1 MTSFVAVAAGFY
13 WSVAYVT
20 GMSLFAATEEAGC
33 IINIGLV
40 SRSGSTRKFLERFVG
55 VIKCL

>member
-20 GMSLFAATEEAGC
+20 GMSLFAATEAGY

>member
-1 MTSFVAVAAGFY
+1 MTSFVAVAAGFS

-20 GMSLFAATEEAGC
+20 GMSLFAATEEAGG
-33 IINIGLV
+33 IGLV